1 MERFA
6 KIVNSFTLLIIF
18 AKKLI
23 LDILRGS
30 EYASE
35 SIQCCKVLWKSFSL
49 FQILLKYKVLGQREK
64 NELVSKAKLL
74 VQYSILFN
82 YNLLLLPDVPKSSF
96 TKFFNVLII

>member
-6 KIVNSFTLLIIF
+6 KIVNSFMLLIIF

-35 SIQCCKVLWKSFSL
+35 SIQSCKDSL
-49 FQILLKYKVLGQREK
+49 EIFQ
-64 NELVSKAKLL
+64 
-74 VQYSILFN
+74 SIPNFI
-82 YNLLLLPDVPKSSF
+82 K
-96 TKFFNVLII
+96 I